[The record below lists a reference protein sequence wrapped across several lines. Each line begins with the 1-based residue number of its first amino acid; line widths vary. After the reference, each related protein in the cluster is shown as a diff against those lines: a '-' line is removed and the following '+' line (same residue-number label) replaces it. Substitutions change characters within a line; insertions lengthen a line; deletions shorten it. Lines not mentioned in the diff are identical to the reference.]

1 MGIILSSPNI
11 WKSYEWNTPIIYFTK
26 MKKVIGISLI
36 IAMLYVIVNICIDRV
51 PNNYKIINANLQ
63 KIRFKGKTYDNYYLL
78 TFDVVYCNYT
88 YEFLKAPYPPGRNGS
103 IDSLCFI
110 KVLDKNGDDMTNK
123 FSQDSIQ
130 RNKERSLYVIYPK
143 HSDSIVIEAEVEKSV
158 KNIINK
164 INCNI
169 DGNRMFRI
177 ETGRILKLRPTKM
190 IPASLQV
197 EFDSREIA
205 SKVENRLSTVYYA
218 FD

>member
-1 MGIILSSPNI
+1 M
-11 WKSYEWNTPIIYFTK
+11 
-26 MKKVIGISLI
+26 SLI
-36 IAMLYVIVNICIDRV
+36 IAVLYVIVNICIDRV

-78 TFDVVYCNYT
+78 TFDVVYCNYS
-88 YEFLKAPYPPGRNGS
+88 YEFFKAPFPPGRNGS

-130 RNKERSLYVIYPK
+130 RNKERSLYVIYPN

-177 ETGRILKLRPTKM
+177 ETGRILKLRDTKM

-197 EFDSREIA
+197 EFDGREITN
-205 SKVENRLSTVYYA
+205 KVENRVSTVNNA
-218 FD
+218 FDQ

>member
-1 MGIILSSPNI
+1 
-11 WKSYEWNTPIIYFTK
+11 
-26 MKKVIGISLI
+26 MKKVIGMSLI
-36 IAMLYVIVNICIDRV
+36 IAVLYVIVNICIDRV

-63 KIRFKGKTYDNYYLL
+63 KIKFKGRTYGNYYLL

-130 RNKERSLYVIYPK
+130 RNQERSLYVIYPK

-177 ETGRILKLRPTKM
+177 ETGRILKLRHTKM

-197 EFDSREIA
+197 EFNGRKIT